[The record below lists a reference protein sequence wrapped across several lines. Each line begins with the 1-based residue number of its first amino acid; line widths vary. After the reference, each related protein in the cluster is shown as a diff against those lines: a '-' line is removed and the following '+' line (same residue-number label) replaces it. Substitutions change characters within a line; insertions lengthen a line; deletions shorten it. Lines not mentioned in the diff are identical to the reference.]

1 MSEVYQ
7 TKNSAIPYRVIRSR
21 RRTIGLEV
29 GLDGTVTARI
39 PARVSLSEAKE
50 FVEEKQDWIL
60 KNQERMRDRREKT
73 ESVCWTDVKS
83 EEAPWITGEGGELF
97 REKISRW
104 AEIMGVEYHNI
115 RIKDVRSRWGSCSS
129 SKNLNFS
136 WKVFVMPERVVDYLV
151 VHELA
156 HLKQMNHSP
165 AFWAIVEEYI
175 PDYRKLK
182 KELNGFA

>member
-60 KNQERMRDRREKT
+60 KIMSACVTGGGNGIRVSGGCQIRRSAPGHGKAGTVPGKNSRWSTSWVGVYNIRTRMCAAAGEA
-73 ESVCWTDVKS
+73 VPAVKILIFPGRS
-83 EEAPWITGEGGELF
+83 LSCRNGSWITWL
-97 REKISRW
+97 S
-104 AEIMGVEYHNI
+104 
-115 RIKDVRSRWGSCSS
+115 
-129 SKNLNFS
+129 
-136 WKVFVMPERVVDYLV
+136 
-151 VHELA
+151 
-156 HLKQMNHSP
+156 MNWP
-165 AFWAIVEEYI
+165 I
-175 PDYRKLK
+175 
-182 KELNGFA
+182 